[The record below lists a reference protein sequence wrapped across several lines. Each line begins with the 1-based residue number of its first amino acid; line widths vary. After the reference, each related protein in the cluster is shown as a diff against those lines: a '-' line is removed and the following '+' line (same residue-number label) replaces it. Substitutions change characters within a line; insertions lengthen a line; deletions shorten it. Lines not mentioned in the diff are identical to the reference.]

1 MLKPAEGMEFEFDT
15 SGPLRV
21 EERTDG
27 LYVVG
32 GRILVAVG
40 SREEG
45 ERIIAGNRAVRSLL
59 NRAGKGPSGLRG
71 GREAR
76 IVGNHDRT
84 TLKKPLSRKGPLALN

>member
-1 MLKPAEGMEFEFDT
+1 VKFSDGMEFDT
-15 SGPLRV
+15 SGPLRI
-21 EERTDG
+21 EEREDG

-32 GRILVAVG
+32 GGMLVAVD

-76 IVGNHDRT
+76 IVGIGAGFDRT